1 MKPQKENPR
10 QAATCTGAGS
20 FAPSVKP
27 TKVKGDAMHTIN
39 IQLPAGNYATHARA
53 ALAMLLRGESCD
65 QYTYHRLTGYP
76 MADFRTRISELFR
89 GCNWE
94 IDREYHNTTDH
105 NGQPQRCKHYWID
118 REWLKAVYSA
128 DPVLAARCK
137 LLANT
142 DHVEV

>member
-39 IQLPAGNYATHARA
+39 IQLPTGNYSTHARA
-53 ALAMLLRGESCD
+53 ILAILLRGDECD
-65 QYTYHRLTGYP
+65 QYTYHLLTGYP
-76 MADFRTRISELFR
+76 QADFRSRVSELGLR
-89 GCNWE
+89 DNWQIE
-94 IDREYHNTTDH
+94 RAYHLTTDH
-105 NGQPQRCKHYWID
+105 NGQRQRCKHYWID
-118 REWLKAVYSA
+118 RQWLAAVFAA

-137 LLANT
+137 LLAST
-142 DHVEV
+142 DRVEA